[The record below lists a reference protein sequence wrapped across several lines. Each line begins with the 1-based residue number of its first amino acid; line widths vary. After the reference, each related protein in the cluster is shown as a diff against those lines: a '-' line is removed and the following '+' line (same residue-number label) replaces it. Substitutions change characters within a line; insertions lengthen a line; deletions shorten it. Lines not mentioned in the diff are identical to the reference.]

1 MHFFSVFFIKNWI
14 FYGTV
19 ICFGNSTVCTK
30 QQRGKKTLLSLTL
43 ICYCHLVGMAKTV
56 RGSTIYFVRPWN
68 TATWRFGWLTVLALP
83 PLNINLFTVLV
94 KNAYRVCAIILSDF
108 GCLGLQ
114 AWYSSVDCSP
124 YPFRVEHLFALRFS
138 LDYLGVA
145 FTLRVSKVGDL
156 LCAHFIHVLLLY
168 YFLIWRFICP
178 IPFEVVDFYCWW
190 LSYGA
195 WVECEIYKCVR
206 RQSAPNELILKSTNE
221 HCKYVSLFFGI
232 A

>member
-56 RGSTIYFVRPWN
+56 RGSAIYFVRPWN

-94 KNAYRVCAIILSDF
+94 KNAYCVCAIILSDF
-108 GCLGLQ
+108 GCSELQ
-114 AWYSSVDCSP
+114 ARYSSVDCSP
-124 YPFRVEHLFALRFS
+124 YPFRVEHLFLRSGFITWE
-138 LDYLGVA
+138 LHLH
-145 FTLRVSKVGDL
+145 FTSQRLATCFAR
-156 LCAHFIHVLLLY
+156 
-168 YFLIWRFICP
+168 
-178 IPFEVVDFYCWW
+178 
-190 LSYGA
+190 
-195 WVECEIYKCVR
+195 
-206 RQSAPNELILKSTNE
+206 ILFMFCFCTI
-221 HCKYVSLFFGI
+221 F
-232 A
+232 

>member
-56 RGSTIYFVRPWN
+56 RGSAIYFVRPWN

-94 KNAYRVCAIILSDF
+94 KNAYCVCAIILSDF
-108 GCLGLQ
+108 GCSELQ
-114 AWYSSVDCSP
+114 ARYSSVDCSP
-124 YPFRVEHLFALRFS
+124 YPFRVEHLFLRSGFITWE
-138 LDYLGVA
+138 LHL
-145 FTLRVSKVGDL
+145 
-156 LCAHFIHVLLLY
+156 HFASQRLATC
-168 YFLIWRFICP
+168 FAR
-178 IPFEVVDFYCWW
+178 
-190 LSYGA
+190 
-195 WVECEIYKCVR
+195 
-206 RQSAPNELILKSTNE
+206 ILFMFCFCTI
-221 HCKYVSLFFGI
+221 F
-232 A
+232 